1 MDQYKY
7 NRFDYLEILKSE
19 DSQNWMNVIEF
30 QPPEADN
37 NEKLKSKNPD
47 ILYETKSEEEVQL
60 KEMKERQEKKKTG
73 LLMGKLH
80 DDMIFLDKGRFK
92 NILLIE
98 CSIKRDWVVYMSQTI
113 PLLFIFV
120 FF

>member
-7 NRFDYLEILKSE
+7 NRFDYLEILRSE

-60 KEMKERQEKKKTG
+60 KEMKDRQEKKKTG

-80 DDMIFLDKGRFK
+80 DDMIFLDKGRF
-92 NILLIE
+92 
-98 CSIKRDWVVYMSQTI
+98 
-113 PLLFIFV
+113 
-120 FF
+120 

>member
-1 MDQYKY
+1 
-7 NRFDYLEILKSE
+7 
-19 DSQNWMNVIEF
+19 MNVIEF

-60 KEMKERQEKKKTG
+60 KEMKDKQEKKKTG

-80 DDMIFLDKGRFK
+80 DDMIFLDKGGFLEYLFYK
-92 NILLIE
+92 WNVPL
-98 CSIKRDWVVYMSQTI
+98 RDWMAVCVT
-113 PLLFIFV
+113 V
-120 FF
+120 